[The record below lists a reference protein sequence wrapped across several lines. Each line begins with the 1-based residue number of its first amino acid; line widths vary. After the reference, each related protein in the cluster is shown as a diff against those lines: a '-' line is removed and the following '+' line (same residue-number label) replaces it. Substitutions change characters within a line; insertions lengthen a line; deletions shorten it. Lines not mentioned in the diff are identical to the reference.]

1 MSATSFSRPKDGDQ
15 DAPLRAA
22 TQALRERLEIRQVT
36 TGSLMTN
43 TMSRLVEDV
52 ARPGGHYAHVHEEA
66 ISPKH
71 DDAVGEVWL
80 DGRFTYLLYRRPAET
95 P

>member
-1 MSATSFSRPKDGDQ
+1 
-15 DAPLRAA
+15 
-22 TQALRERLEIRQVT
+22 
-36 TGSLMTN
+36 MTN
-43 TMSRLVEDV
+43 TMSRLVEEV
-52 ARPGGHYAHVHEEA
+52 ARLGGHYAHVHEEP